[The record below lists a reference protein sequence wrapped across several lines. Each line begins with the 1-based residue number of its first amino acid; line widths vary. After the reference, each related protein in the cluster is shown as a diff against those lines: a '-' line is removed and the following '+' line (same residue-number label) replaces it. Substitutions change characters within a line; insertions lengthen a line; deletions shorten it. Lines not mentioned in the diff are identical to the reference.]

1 MKYFAVSDIHSYYTP
16 LQRALQGAGFDVE
29 NPDHKLIIC
38 GDLMDRGSESYE
50 LQEYILK
57 LLEKDKVILVR
68 GNHED
73 LALELIE
80 NFEKKY
86 SSNISGCH
94 HYWNRTIHTLLD
106 LTGLDFE
113 DLVFHPQTFVEKAK
127 NTAFVKDIIP
137 KMVDYY
143 ETDNYVFVH
152 GWIPSK
158 KRSPNKDW
166 RLGNWNEARW
176 FNGME
181 KHYLGNF
188 VPGKTVVCGH
198 WHTSWGYSVLLKKG
212 SEWREDACFEPY
224 IQKGI
229 IAIDG
234 CTNHTGKVN
243 CVIIED

>member
-1 MKYFAVSDIHSYYTP
+1 MKYFVVSDIHSYYTP
-16 LQRALQGAGFDVE
+16 LQKSLMCAGFDIE
-29 NPDHKLIIC
+29 NQNHKLIIC

-50 LQEYILK
+50 VQEYTLK

-80 NFEKKY
+80 NFGEKY
-86 SSNISGCH
+86 SGNILDTH
-94 HYWNRTIHTLLD
+94 HYWNKTIHTLLD

-113 DLVFHPQTFVEKAK
+113 ELTLHPENFIKKAK
-127 NTAFVKDIIP
+127 NTAFIKDIIP

-143 ETDNYVFVH
+143 ETNNYVFVH

-158 KRSPNKDW
+158 KHSPNKDW
-166 RLGNWNEARW
+166 RLGDWNKARW

-181 KHYLGNF
+181 KHYLGNI
-188 VPGKTVVCGH
+188 VKGKTIVCGH
-198 WHTSWGYSVLLKKG
+198 WHTSWGHSVLLKKG

-224 IQKGI
+224 IQEGI

-234 CTNHTGKVN
+234 CTYHTGKVN

>member
-16 LQRALQGAGFDVE
+16 LQRALYGAGFDVN

-127 NTAFVKDIIP
+127 VWYHF
-137 KMVDYY
+137 
-143 ETDNYVFVH
+143 
-152 GWIPSK
+152 
-158 KRSPNKDW
+158 
-166 RLGNWNEARW
+166 
-176 FNGME
+176 
-181 KHYLGNF
+181 
-188 VPGKTVVCGH
+188 
-198 WHTSWGYSVLLKKG
+198 
-212 SEWREDACFEPY
+212 
-224 IQKGI
+224 
-229 IAIDG
+229 
-234 CTNHTGKVN
+234 
-243 CVIIED
+243 